1 MCFES
6 GSHWQ
11 DEASTSRGAQLFG
24 APAAKTARGDD
35 DRSGVPDDA
44 SSSTLGTE
52 SRRVL
57 EILVP
62 PVYIVVAAR
71 SSVASAD
78 PAHFNITLLSS
89 LL

>member
-1 MCFES
+1 MKVVSVLKF

-11 DEASTSRGAQLFG
+11 DEVSTSRGAQLFG

-44 SSSTLGTE
+44 SFSTMGTE

-57 EILVP
+57 EVLVQ
-62 PVYIVVAAR
+62 PVRRR
-71 SSVASAD
+71 SMV
-78 PAHFNITLLSS
+78 ICCQR
-89 LL
+89 